1 MLAVGALQ
9 AHPVKCAEWAR
20 LASIPTRLEHTEHR
34 ANGPVFPIDDGAE
47 VPCLACRNSQHSS
60 LTDNRNFGSIF
71 PSCHA
76 LFTYSRRPRS

>member
-34 ANGPVFPIDDGAE
+34 ANGPVFSIDDGDRSP
-47 VPCLACRNSQHSS
+47 VFS
-60 LTDNRNFGSIF
+60 LQKF
-71 PSCHA
+71 PA
-76 LFTYSRRPRS
+76 LQLDG